1 MHTLTKREE
10 KKAANRRKLIEATI
24 DCIAERGLVDTT
36 VSAVVERAGLSR
48 GMVNLQFESKEALL
62 VETLRYLTE
71 EWQSAWRAA
80 LARTN
85 SSSAEQLRATLLAVF
100 ERPVFSRKR
109 LSVWHAFWA
118 DSKHRATYRAVCG
131 ESDREYRAAL
141 IRLCREVINE
151 IGDPS
156 LDAKLVA
163 DSLAGLV
170 SGLWLDVLTI
180 PRTIS
185 QQRARNIC
193 LFVLERTFPDYF
205 SNTRTGRRAK
215 SVSAHVHVG
224 GV

>member
-1 MHTLTKREE
+1 MQTLSRRQE
-10 KKAANRRKLIEATI
+10 KKATNRRKLIEATI
-24 DCIAERGLVDTT
+24 DSIAERGLVDTT

-62 VETLRYLTE
+62 VETLCYLTE
-71 EWQSAWRAA
+71 EWQSAWNAA
-80 LARTN
+80 LARTS

-109 LSVWHAFWA
+109 LSVWHAFWV

-131 ESDREYRAAL
+131 ESDREYRSAL
-141 IRLCREVINE
+141 TRLCREVIEE

-156 LDAKLVA
+156 LDAQLVA

-180 PRTIS
+180 PRTIT
-185 QQRARNIC
+185 QERARSIC
-193 LFVLERTFPDYF
+193 LFVLERTFHHSF
-205 SNTRTGRRAK
+205 TSGRRPK
-215 SVSAHVHVG
+215 QPTSVATRAQVG

>member
-1 MHTLTKREE
+1 MQTLSKREE

-24 DCIAERGLVDTT
+24 DSIAERGLVDTT

-71 EWQSAWRAA
+71 EWQSAWNAA
-80 LARTN
+80 LART
-85 SSSAEQLRATLLAVF
+85 SASSAEQLRATLLAVF

-131 ESDREYRAAL
+131 QSDRQYRAAL
-141 IRLCREVINE
+141 VRLCREVIEE

-156 LDAKLVA
+156 LDAELVA

-180 PRTIS
+180 PRTIT
-185 QQRARNIC
+185 QERARDIC
-193 LFVLERTFPDYF
+193 LFVLGRTFPDYF
-205 SNTRTGRRAK
+205 ASTGKATQPK
-215 SVSAHVHVG
+215 SVATHAQVG

>member
-1 MHTLTKREE
+1 MRTPSKREE

-24 DCIAERGLVDTT
+24 DSIAERGLADTT

-62 VETLRYLTE
+62 VETLRYLTD
-71 EWQSAWRAA
+71 EWQSAWNAA
-80 LARTN
+80 LARTS

-100 ERPVFSRKR
+100 ERPIFSRKR

-118 DSKHRATYRAVCG
+118 DSKYRATYRAVCG

-141 IRLCREVINE
+141 TRLCRGVIKE

-156 LDAKLVA
+156 LDARLVA

-170 SGLWLDVLTI
+170 GGLWLDVLTI
-180 PRTIS
+180 PRTITR
-185 QQRARNIC
+185 QRARNIC

-205 SNTRTGRRAK
+205 ANARWTTQPK
-215 SVSAHVHVG
+215 SVATRARVG